1 MFILSMRAD
10 KKKILIGIVCISVVV
25 LSVILLFRGNSIT
38 NANAKTKGNTAA
50 KTNEQRVSYLK
61 SFGWE
66 VSEEASEIVEV
77 AIPVE
82 FSDVYK
88 KYNAL
93 QKAQGFDLSKYR
105 GKRVKRYSYAVTNY
119 PNEPKFI
126 VANILVFEDE
136 VIAGD
141 ICSLKADGFMH
152 KLSHRP

>member
-10 KKKILIGIVCISVVV
+10 KKKILIGIACISVVV
-25 LSVILLFRGNSIT
+25 FSIILLFRGNSIT
-38 NANAKTKGNTAA
+38 NANAKAKGNTAA
-50 KTNEQRVSYLK
+50 KTNEQRISYLK

-66 VSEEASEIVEV
+66 VTEEASEIVEV
-77 AIPVE
+77 AIPSE

-88 KYNAL
+88 KYNTL
-93 QKAQGFDLSKYR
+93 QKTQGFDLSKFR
-105 GKRVKRYSYAVTNY
+105 GKRVKRYSYTVTNY

-126 VANILVFEDE
+126 VANILVYKDE

-152 KLSHRP
+152 RLSHRP